1 MKRILPALALTA
13 ALTLSLCP
21 AASAQESEQLP
32 PGTEI
37 GKVYAT
43 DIVTYLDGMPMPSYN
58 IGGKTAILVRDL
70 APYGFE
76 VEWDSEKSWAI
87 VSSGSRP
94 EQAPDY
100 TPTASG
106 TPGQVVG
113 SIYSTEIVVFINGF
127 PVPSFNLGGAMAV
140 TLEDLC
146 ADQTFNYYGADMLRA
161 LGYSSTRF
169 RVEWD
174 PEARAARLSSLR
186 LGDSIQL
193 DGASYEVID
202 FWKGD
207 TWTVNCYPAVYRDN
221 QLVYSNNGS
230 LCTQRWEGLRDYMNI
245 DILCPW
251 LAGYNCEF
259 RDGALYLTLPETVTD
274 VYVYHNSDDWTPEQL
289 AQYPDRLELNYGFMV
304 TKAFGGAPIVAVPV
318 YIEQGGTVRE
328 IQARAAAPYGIL
340 RIDLQ
345 LLQMLGIQEIDFD
358 S

>member
-1 MKRILPALALTA
+1 MKRILTALALTV
-13 ALTLSLCP
+13 ALAISLCP
-21 AASAQESEQLP
+21 AIHAQESEQLP

-146 ADQTFNYYGADMLRA
+146 ADQTFNYYGMDMLRA

-202 FWKGD
+202 FWKGS
-207 TWTVNCYPAVYRDN
+207 TKTANCCPLVYRDN
-221 QLVYSNNGS
+221 QLIYNSYGGGVSS
-230 LCTQRWEGLRDYMNI
+230 QLWEGHREYM
-245 DILCPW
+245 DTGTLCPW
-251 LAGYNCEF
+251 LSDYKCEF
-259 RDGALYLTLPETVTD
+259 RDGALYLTLPETITD
-274 VYVYHNSDDWTPEQL
+274 VYVYYGSDDWTPEQL
-289 AQYPDRLELNYGFMV
+289 AQYPDRLELGYGINV
-304 TKAFGGAPIVAVPV
+304 TRAFAGSPIVAVPV

-328 IQARAAAPYGIL
+328 IQARAAVPNGIL

-345 LLQMLGIQEIDFD
+345 LLQMLGIQEVTF
-358 S
+358 